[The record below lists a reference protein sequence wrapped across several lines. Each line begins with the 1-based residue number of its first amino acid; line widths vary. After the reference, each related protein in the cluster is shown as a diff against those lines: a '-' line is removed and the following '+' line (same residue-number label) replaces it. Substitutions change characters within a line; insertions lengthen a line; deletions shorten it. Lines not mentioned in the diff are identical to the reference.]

1 MELDLATTLKE
12 FRQQH
17 AMEQAELA
25 RLLDTTQQTVSNW
38 EKGTVPRSGTLRK
51 ISHLINTYKG
61 GQPLEP
67 VPPRPVFDPAIS
79 AIHDIRVKSEIETR
93 REVAQSL
100 MSAVHEPLSRFRSPR
115 QDVAEQIT
123 LLLPP
128 DLGFKV
134 DQTFEYQGL
143 RRRVDFDNG
152 TVACNVTTA
161 LAASAVSASED
172 PRRIGLNVLR
182 AVELNAMRLITV
194 RAMHRLAQGERRIYA
209 ILVKVE
215 EDVMRQA
222 NLSQPMTLA
231 AMHDLRLVLFTTAQ
245 QAADSLLMLTYEAQ
259 SAPEFSDFS
268 DDIEDL
274 T

>member
-1 MELDLATTLKE
+1 MELDLATALKE

-17 AMEQAELA
+17 ALEQADVA
-25 RLLDTTQQTVSNW
+25 RLLETTQQTVSNW
-38 EKGTVPRSGTLRK
+38 ENGTVPRSGTLRK
-51 ISHLINTYKG
+51 ISHLIATYQKG
-61 GQPLEP
+61 LPLDP
-67 VPPRPVFDPAIS
+67 VPPKPVFDPAIS

-100 MSAVHEPLSRFRSPR
+100 EKVLREPLPRFGSPR
-115 QDVAEQIT
+115 QDIT
-123 LLLPP
+123 ERIASLLPP
-128 DLGFKV
+128 DLEFKT
-134 DQTFEYQGL
+134 DQALEYQGL

-152 TVACNVTTA
+152 NVVCNVTTA

-194 RAMHRLAQGERRIYA
+194 RAMHRLTQGERRIYA

-231 AMHDLRLVLFTTAQ
+231 AVHDLRLVLFTTAQ
-245 QAADSLLMLTYEAQ
+245 QAADSLLLLANEAKEI
-259 SAPEFSDFS
+259 PEFPDFS
-268 DDIEDL
+268 DDLEDL
-274 T
+274 M